1 MLMMK
6 RDTIKRSNNMP
17 KIDKVY
23 PFYTD
28 KEITRLEELD
38 KEQEI
43 LREKIRTQEVTTKEG
58 ARKANALAEQHNK
71 IDYEGYEIY
80 AHALNRYIDT
90 FEDNPLRVYD
100 DIREVAGAVTQDDF
114 RQMLSIRRT
123 YFAEIDTLDEGAR
136 EILGEDFKTRLYKGT
151 LENYNNFFLL
161 LKVSI
166 KDQLAVIEEYELGD
180 EEVDKILDE
189 ITLRYYPNDHPEDFE
204 DSELAVT
211 FIKPKQH
218 IFNLTKAGRKLF
230 SNDVSAQQLKQVS
243 FDISPTRGRRSKPA
257 LYMVNVDL
265 DGISTQDNLT
275 EFDGGVFNSVISV
288 IAENAVPVFTAKQI
302 AQHYYYGDNP
312 NNSNPSAQQVGAVT
326 KSLEKMRKVDIK
338 IDYTDHMRLNGKLTD
353 EEGFEVEDYFLPS
366 RKHHITTG
374 GNTITAYEVMRT
386 PPLQRYAEDVNQIS
400 RVPAS
405 ALNVPV
411 NLDEGKAVVRDYVL
425 REISIKKRDVLV
437 ITTDKILEVAGLSP
451 DTVTRKKRKSIMDAL
466 DKMLAH
472 WKADKTIKDYS
483 YTRHNKSVTRVNIIR
498 A

>member
-1 MLMMK
+1 
-6 RDTIKRSNNMP
+6 MP
-17 KIDKVY
+17 KIDKVF

-28 KEITRLEELD
+28 RERARLKELD

-43 LREKIRTQEVTTKEG
+43 LREKIRTQEVATAEG
-58 ARKANALAEQHNK
+58 YRRANALAKQHNQ
-71 IDYEGYEIY
+71 IDHEGYELY
-80 AHALNRYIDT
+80 VQALDRYIDS
-90 FEDNPLRVYD
+90 FEDDPERIYE

-114 RQMLSIRRT
+114 RQMLSIRRS
-123 YFAEIDTLDEGAR
+123 YFDEIDNLDEGAR
-136 EILGEDFKTRLYKGT
+136 EILGDDFKTRLYKGT
-151 LENYNNFFLL
+151 LENYNNYFLML
-161 LKVSI
+161 RVNI

-189 ITLRYYPNDHPEDFE
+189 LALRYYPNDHPEDFE

-243 FDISPTRGRRSKPA
+243 FDISPTRGRRSRPA

-288 IAENAVPVFTAKQI
+288 IAESSVPVFTAKQI
-302 AQHYYYGDNP
+302 ATHYYYGDNP
-312 NNSNPSAQQVGAVT
+312 NDSNPSTQQVGAVT

-338 IDYTDHMRLNGKLTD
+338 IDYTDHMRLNGKLGED
-353 EEGFEVEDYFLPS
+353 ERFEVEDYFLPS
-366 RKHHITTG
+366 RKLHITTG

-425 REISIKKRDVLV
+425 REISIRKRDVLV
-437 ITTDKILEVAGLSP
+437 ITADKILEVAGLSP
-451 DTVTRKKRKSIMDAL
+451 DTVTRQKRKKIMDAL

-483 YTRHNKSVTRVNIIR
+483 YTKRNKSVTRVNIIR
-498 A
+498 G